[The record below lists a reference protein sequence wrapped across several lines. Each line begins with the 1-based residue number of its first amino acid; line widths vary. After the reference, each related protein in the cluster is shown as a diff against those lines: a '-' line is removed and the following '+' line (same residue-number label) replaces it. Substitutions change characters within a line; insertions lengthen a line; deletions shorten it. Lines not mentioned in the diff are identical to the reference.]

1 MGRGMSSA
9 NKGWKDILDGHFD
22 KRARDFIHTSFPA
35 VITRVVNSGVV
46 DVQPTVSTKR
56 ADGTVI
62 PYGELFDVRIQT
74 YGVDGDIFISL
85 PIRVGMKVWVF
96 VSERDTADYMQ
107 SEQIKASTTSTHD
120 LSDCFCIPQFFTD
133 KNIPEFSSEDI
144 VIKNTNSTITV
155 KPSST
160 VIEAS
165 NIEAIGEVG
174 VTGNLTVSSAVDSLK
189 FITNG
194 EEGVSGTFTSQDSKT
209 ITVKNGIIT
218 KIL

>member
-1 MGRGMSSA
+1 
-9 NKGWKDILDGHFD
+9 
-22 KRARDFIHTSFPA
+22 
-35 VITRVVNSGVV
+35 
-46 DVQPTVSTKR
+46 
-56 ADGTVI
+56 
-62 PYGELFDVRIQT
+62 
-74 YGVDGDIFISL
+74 
-85 PIRVGMKVWVF
+85 VWVF

-107 SEQIKASTTSTHD
+107 SEQIKASTTATHD

-155 KPSST
+155 KPSRA

-165 NIEAIGEVG
+165 NIRAIGEVG
-174 VTGNLTVSSAVDSLK
+174 VEGNITVEGSVDSLK

-194 EEGVSGTFTSQDSKT
+194 EEGVSRTFTSQDSKT